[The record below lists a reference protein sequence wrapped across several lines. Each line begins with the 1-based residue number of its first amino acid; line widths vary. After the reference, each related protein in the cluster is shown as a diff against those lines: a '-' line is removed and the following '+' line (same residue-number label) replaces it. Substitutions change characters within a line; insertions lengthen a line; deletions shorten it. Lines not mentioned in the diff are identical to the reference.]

1 MLTYYGIEVQ
11 KDYILRLSGTT
22 KDGANM
28 ADIFRVLD
36 YYGLSYK
43 AWRMTP
49 KEIKA
54 GIDIGEPRAGQRLVD
69 TVVARFGRLDVAV
82 DDVG

>member
-36 YYGLSYK
+36 YYGLSY
-43 AWRMTP
+43 
-49 KEIKA
+49 
-54 GIDIGEPRAGQRLVD
+54 
-69 TVVARFGRLDVAV
+69 
-82 DDVG
+82 